1 MMKRIKKTLFL
12 IILVFSFSC
21 EKQGL
26 LVKCSDCTAEEPVTT
41 DLKVK
46 LDNNTDSYGVATLI
60 NVYEGNLEDNVLYH
74 SYNVSSSSTTIPVG
88 LNKKFT
94 VTATYYIRAKTFVT
108 VDSATPRVKYTKD
121 QCDDP
126 CYYVYD
132 RVIDLRLKHT
142 K

>member
-26 LVKCSDCTAEEPVTT
+26 FVKCSDCTAEEPVTT
-41 DLKVK
+41 ELNVK
-46 LDNNTDSYGVATLI
+46 LDDNTNSYGVPTLI

-74 SYNVSSSSTTIPVG
+74 SYNVSGSSTTIPVS
-88 LNKKFT
+88 LNKKYT
-94 VTATYYIRAKTFVT
+94 VTATYYISASIYVT
-108 VDSATPRVKYTKD
+108 VDSATPKVKYTRD
-121 QCDDP
+121 QCNDP
-126 CYYVYD
+126 CYFVYD
-132 RVIDLRLKHT
+132 REIDLRLKHT